1 MDGDGSAVK
10 RVDKETGRR
19 RDKGTRGQG
28 DKEWQ
33 GLLVPL
39 SPTLLVLIPLA
50 FLAVFYF
57 YPLIAITRLSVA
69 PRGTLDFD
77 ALATLVGSSY
87 YLRTLWFT
95 TWQALASTALTLLAG
110 LPTAYVF
117 ARYDFP
123 GKSLLRS
130 LTTIPFVLPT
140 VVVAA
145 AFTSLVGPAGV
156 VNVGLMRWL
165 NLDQPPIQLLGT
177 IWMILLAHVFYNYT
191 VVLRIVGS
199 FWANLDPTLENAA
212 AVLGA
217 NRVRRFL
224 EITLPLLTPAVAAA
238 ALLVFIFD
246 FTSFGVVLML
256 GGAQFATLEVEIY
269 RQTVNL
275 FNLPMAAAL
284 SVVQIACTLALTAI
298 YTRLQ
303 ARTARPLNLRPQ
315 FITQYKPTTFRSRLL
330 VSINVILMA
339 ALLLTPLL
347 ALVLRSIGEGIQPFA
362 ELSINRR
369 GSYFYVPPVVAIRN
383 SLLVAGITI
392 AASLVLGFIAVNFL
406 VRSEIPAR
414 GRAGRWAAILDPV
427 FMLPL
432 GTSAV
437 TLGFGYIIALGAP
450 PLDLRASPAMLPLA
464 HTLVAFPFVVRS
476 LLPVLRGIRPSLR
489 QAAAVMGASPWRVWR
504 EVDLPIVGRAMLV
517 AAAFAFAISM
527 GEFGATALVA
537 RPEFP
542 TMPVVIYR
550 FLGQPGALNYGQ
562 ALAMSTLLMLVV
574 AVGIVLIERVRVG
587 EVGEF

>member
-1 MDGDGSAVK
+1 MDRDRAAVK
-10 RVDKETGRR
+10 VDKGIRKQV
-19 RDKGTRGQG
+19 DKGKQIRLSTLSLSTC
-28 DKEWQ
+28 
-33 GLLVPL
+33 LLLLPL
-39 SPTLLVLIPLA
+39 T

-57 YPLIAITRLSVA
+57 YPLAAITRLSLA
-69 PRGTLDFD
+69 PRGRLDLQ

-95 TWQALASTALTLLAG
+95 AWQAAASTALTLLAG
-110 LPTAYVF
+110 LPAAYVF
-117 ARYDFP
+117 ARYEFP

-145 AFTSLVGPAGV
+145 AFTALVGPSGPINAA
-156 VNVGLMRWL
+156 LMRWFG
-165 NLDQPPIQLLGT
+165 LDEPPVQLLGT
-177 IWMILLAHVFYNYT
+177 IGMILLAHVFYNYT

-217 NRVRRFL
+217 NRVRRFT
-224 EITLPLLTPAVAAA
+224 EVTLPLLMPAIAAA

-246 FTSFGVVLML
+246 FTSFGVVLIL

-275 FNLPMAAAL
+275 FNLPVAAAL
-284 SVVQIACTLALTAI
+284 SLVQIACTLAMTAV

-303 ARTARPLNLRPQ
+303 SRTARPLNLRPQ
-315 FITQYKPTTFRSRLL
+315 SITGRKPVSRRARWAVGTNMIFMAVLL
-330 VSINVILMA
+330 LAPLA
-339 ALLLTPLL
+339 AL
-347 ALVLRSIGEGIQPFA
+347 ALRAIGEGVQPLA
-362 ELSINRR
+362 ELFVNRR
-369 GSYFYVPPVVAIRN
+369 GSYFYVPPIVAIRN
-383 SLLVAGITI
+383 SLAIAGITV
-392 AASLVLGFIAVNFL
+392 AASLTLGFIAANFL
-406 VRSEIPAR
+406 
-414 GRAGRWAAILDPV
+414 AGRGGRSRSAAILDPV

-437 TLGFGYIIALGAP
+437 TLGLGYLISLDRP
-450 PLDLRASPAMLPLA
+450 PLDLRASPALLPLA

-489 QAAAVMGASPWRVWR
+489 EAAAVMGASPWQVWR
-504 EVDLPIVGRAMLV
+504 EVDLPIVGRAMFV

-562 ALAMSTLLMLVV
+562 ALAMSTMLMLVC
-574 AVGIVLIERVRVG
+574 AVGIVLIERMRVG

>member
-1 MDGDGSAVK
+1 VNL
-10 RVDKETGRR
+10 RVALSPL
-19 RDKGTRGQG
+19 
-28 DKEWQ
+28 
-33 GLLVPL
+33 LLV
-39 SPTLLVLIPLA
+39 SIPLA

-57 YPLIAITRLSVA
+57 YPLAAITRLSLA
-69 PRGTLDFD
+69 PRGTLDLR
-77 ALATLVGSSY
+77 ALAALVSSPY
-87 YLRTLWFT
+87 YLQTLWFT
-95 TWQALASTALTLLAG
+95 AWQALASTALTLLAG
-110 LPTAYVF
+110 LPAAYVF

-123 GKSLLRS
+123 AKSLLRA

-140 VVVAA
+140 VVVAV
-145 AFTSLVGPAGV
+145 AFTLLLGPNSSLNLA
-156 VNVGLMRWL
+156 LMRL
-165 NLDQPPIQLLGT
+165 FRLDTPPIQLMGT

-199 FWANLDPTLENAA
+199 FWANLDPALEDAA

-217 NRVRRFL
+217 SRLWRFL
-224 EITLPLLTPAVAAA
+224 EITLPLLTPSVAAA

-246 FTSFGVVLML
+246 FTSFGVVLIL

-275 FNLPMAAAL
+275 FNLPMASAL
-284 SVVQIACTLALTAI
+284 SLVQIACTLALTAI

-315 FITQYKPTTFRSRLL
+315 SVTQRKPVTLRARLL
-330 VSINVILMA
+330 VSVNVIFMA
-339 ALLLTPLL
+339 VLLLTPLL
-347 ALVLRSIGEGIQPFA
+347 ALVMRSIGEGLQPLA
-362 ELSINRR
+362 ELLINRR

-383 SLLVAGITI
+383 SLL
-392 AASLVLGFIAVNFL
+392 AASLTVAASLALGFIAANYL
-406 VRSEIPAR
+406 AR
-414 GRAGRWAAILDPV
+414 GTGRWAAMLDPL

-437 TLGFGYIIALGAP
+437 TLGFGYIIALDKP
-450 PLDLRASPAMLPLA
+450 PLDLRASPALLPLA

-489 QAAAVMGASPWRVWR
+489 GAAAVMGASPWRVWR

-562 ALAMSTLLMLVV
+562 ALAMSTLLMLVC
-574 AVGIVLIERVRVG
+574 AAGIVLIERVRVG
-587 EVGEF
+587 EMGEF